1 MSFGGVDVE
10 GYSTYYNDE
19 VDGGGYASFKRQ
31 KYKRRKPGRKSVR
44 RGLISMFD
52 TGTIFMLVILLNI
65 QNIVLFNTKY

>member
-19 VDGGGYASFKRQ
+19 VDGGGYTSFKRQ

-52 TGTIFMLVILLNI
+52 TGTIFS
-65 QNIVLFNTKY
+65 